1 MSNELSVQTIKEEAE
16 RTRESLEIRQGKQPP
31 MSQRLTMSI
40 SALLNNCN
48 RTLFLCNRIY
58 QHEGIEG
65 GISASCGHPI
75 QCLYAAAKIDGGPV
89 CCSMCDQNRRIEK
102 LNEELAIS
110 KENQKALLEQ
120 VDSLTNQ
127 NRELKET
134 NQVLAN
140 GLEDIKESL
149 E

>member
-1 MSNELSVQTIKEEAE
+1 MLDKLDVQTIKEEAE
-16 RTRESLEIRQGKQPP
+16 RTRESLKIRQGKQPP

-40 SALLNNCN
+40 SALLNYCD
-48 RTLFLCNRIY
+48 RTLFLCNLIY
-58 QHEGIEG
+58 ELETN
-65 GISASCGHPI
+65 
-75 QCLYAAAKIDGGPV
+75 
-89 CCSMCDQNRRIEK
+89 CDPAGTIRQ
-102 LNEELAIS
+102 LAIT

-134 NQVLAN
+134 NQVLSD